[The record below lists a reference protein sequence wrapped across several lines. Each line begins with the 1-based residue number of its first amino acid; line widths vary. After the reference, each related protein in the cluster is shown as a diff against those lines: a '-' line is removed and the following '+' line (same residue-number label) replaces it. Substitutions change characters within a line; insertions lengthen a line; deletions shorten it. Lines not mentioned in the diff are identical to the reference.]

1 MSTQWFC
8 RILHE
13 EFGPMD
19 IDELQELA
27 LSGTLDRGDLV
38 RRDTEDVWRAAS
50 KCLELRSTFRKLEPT
65 AESLPTRNETALPTR
80 TETTSGERTTRQDH
94 APDDETLSEVMTSS
108 SQLSVPTKS
117 LQRWIAWSATA
128 GLMLVL
134 FFTDRLTASATP
146 TFPQPRQV
154 REQLAGLH
162 WFLGTGPWSR
172 WECWLL
178 WIDALVILSFAS
190 GWLTR
195 KMTR

>member
-13 EFGPMD
+13 EFGPLEFS
-19 IDELQELA
+19 ELQQLV

-38 RRDTEDVWRAAS
+38 RRETEDVWAAAG
-50 KCLELRSTFRKLEPT
+50 KCLELRTTFGELEPAATHPT
-65 AESLPTRNETALPTR
+65 AIETSHPIR
-80 TETTSGERTTRQDH
+80 TETASAARTLRPDHVTEPEDIASQVTASADVRVPATTRQ
-94 APDDETLSEVMTSS
+94 
-108 SQLSVPTKS
+108 
-117 LQRWIAWSATA
+117 RWVAWSATA

-134 FFTDRLTASATP
+134 FFADRLTAAATP

-162 WFLGTGPWSR
+162 WFVGTGPWSP
-172 WECWLL
+172 WECRLL
-178 WIDALVILSFAS
+178 WLDALVVSAVAS

-195 KMTR
+195 KLTR

>member
-8 RILHE
+8 RILQE

-19 IDELQELA
+19 FDELQELA

-38 RRDTEDVWRAAS
+38 RRDTDDVWMAAS

-65 AESLPTRNETALPTR
+65 AESQPTRNETALTTQP
-80 TETTSGERTTRQDH
+80 EPTSGAHTTGQDH
-94 APDDETLSEVMTSS
+94 AAEEDAPNPATAPSD
-108 SQLSVPTKS
+108 LSVPTTPR
-117 LQRWIAWSATA
+117 QRWIAWSATA
-128 GLMLVL
+128 GLVLVL
-134 FFTDRLTASATP
+134 FVADRLIASATP

-162 WFLGTGPWSR
+162 WFLGTGPWSP
-172 WECWLL
+172 WECRLL
-178 WIDALVILSFAS
+178 WLDALVILSFGS

-195 KMTR
+195 KLS